1 MKTIAIVDYRA
12 GNLTSVKKALDR
24 IGAVSIVSDDPKVVA
39 KADKI
44 ILPGVGH
51 FSATATLEK
60 TGLRAAIRS
69 ALARGIPFLGICVGM
84 QWMFDSSEEAPGV
97 PGLALFEG
105 ECSHFPATVQP
116 SSVSLRDLCDLCGSS
131 PSPTLREL
139 PLKSPHVGW
148 NTLKLKGNSSLF
160 RGIDSGS
167 FVYFTH
173 SYRAPL
179 VDATVARCNYGGEFS
194 AAVERDHLFGVQFHP
209 EKSGA
214 VGLAILET
222 FCKL

>member
-1 MKTIAIVDYRA
+1 MIAVVDYRA
-12 GNLTSVKKALDR
+12 GNLTSVKKALDH
-24 IGAVSIVSDDPKVVA
+24 IGTPSLISDDPNVVA

-51 FSATATLEK
+51 FSSTTTLDK
-60 TGLRAAIRS
+60 TGLRDAIQS
-69 ALARGIPFLGICVGM
+69 SLTRGTPFLGICVGM
-84 QWMFDSSEEAPGV
+84 QWMFTSSEEAPGV

-105 ECSHFPATVQP
+105 ACSHFPKYLPP
-116 SSVSLRDLCDLCGSS
+116 SCHPERSR
-131 PSPTLREL
+131 TIREADRPAESKDPY

-148 NTLKLKGNSSLF
+148 NSLRLANHSRLF

-179 VDATVARCNYGGEFS
+179 VDVTVARCDYGGEFS

-214 VGLAILET
+214 VGLVILET
-222 FCKL
+222 FCRL

>member
-1 MKTIAIVDYRA
+1 MTIAVVDYRA

-24 IGAVSIVSDDPKVVA
+24 VGATSVISDDPGVVER
-39 KADKI
+39 ADKV

-60 TGLRAAIRS
+60 TGLRRAIQN
-69 ALARGIPFLGICVGM
+69 AIARGAPFLGICVGM
-84 QWMFDSSEEAPGV
+84 QWMFAASEEAPKV
-97 PGLALFEG
+97 PGLAVFPG
-105 ECSHFPATVQP
+105 ECTRFPK
-116 SSVSLRDLCDLCGSS
+116 
-131 PSPTLREL
+131 EF
-139 PLKSPHVGW
+139 KSPHVGW
-148 NTLKLKGNSSLF
+148 NALKLTNGSRLF
-160 RGIDSGS
+160 QGISSGS

-179 VDATVARCNYGGEFS
+179 VDATVARCDYGGEFS
-194 AAVERDHLFGVQFHP
+194 AAVEHDRLFGVQFHP

-222 FCKL
+222 FCTL